1 MYAFFIR
8 RPIVAICLALMIL
21 PGGLFCAAMLPI
33 AQYPDI
39 TPPQVSITTS
49 YPGADCST
57 VADSVASPIEQQMS
71 GVSGMEYMT
80 STSTND
86 GDMSLNVTFEV
97 GSASQMDQVLSYL
110 RYAQANAQL
119 PSEVQQLGVTMREG
133 EGRGAV
139 VHQERGDG
147 MEGQQ

>member
-21 PGGLFCAAMLPI
+21 LGGLFCAAMLPI

-49 YPGADCST
+49 YPGADCNT

-71 GVSGMEYMT
+71 GVSGI
-80 STSTND
+80 D
-86 GDMSLNVTFEV
+86 GRVRAPPCRGVARSGLFC
-97 GSASQMDQVLSYL
+97 VLGFGHGVLPNGFRRFVCQSG
-110 RYAQANAQL
+110 APKNQNA
-119 PSEVQQLGVTMREG
+119 PK
-133 EGRGAV
+133 
-139 VHQERGDG
+139 
-147 MEGQQ
+147 GQNAPRNQNAPPPLAEAR